1 MRILIVSQY
10 FWPENFRINDVAK
23 TLAEKGVH
31 VEVLTGKPNYP
42 GGSIFPGYRV
52 CGLQSEAY
60 EGLTV
65 HRIPLFPRGRGGWR
79 LAFNYLSFVL
89 SGLLFAPNLLR
100 GRSFDAIFVFAPSPI
115 LQAIPAIF
123 LGWVKRCPVAL
134 WVQDLWPDSLSATG
148 HVDNPLVIGLMRGV
162 VRVIYRYADLLL
174 VQSKAFIQPVREFAG
189 ETPIVYYPNSV
200 DSSFSELANNDVPN
214 IAGLSDGF
222 SVVFAGN
229 IGAAQAV
236 DVILEAATILR
247 EFENIHFL
255 VLGEGSRREH
265 MLQEAM
271 RLGLRNLHLPGRF
284 PLEAMPGILQKASAL
299 LVTLTDQPIFAATVP
314 SKVQAYMAAGRPIIA
329 CLNGEGARLV
339 LEAEAGLSAPAG
351 DSKALAAAILEL
363 YRKTPDEQKRLGE
376 NGRQYFLK
384 HFNHEELV
392 DELIEN
398 FTALIQ
404 KGRKR

>member
-10 FWPENFRINDVAK
+10 FWPESFRISDVAK

-42 GGSIFPGYRV
+42 GGNIFPGYRV
-52 CGLQSEAY
+52 RGYQKEVY
-60 EGLTV
+60 EGVTV

-89 SGLLFAPNLLR
+89 TGLIFAPSLLR

-123 LGWVKRCPVAL
+123 LGWVKCCPVAL
-134 WVQDLWPDSLSATG
+134 WVQDLWPESLSATG
-148 HVDNPLVIGLMRGV
+148 HVDNPLVIGLVRSV
-162 VRVIYRYADLLL
+162 VRVIYRYADLLM
-174 VQSKAFIQPVREFAG
+174 VQSQAFIKPVREFAG

-200 DSSFSELANNDVPN
+200 DNSFSEPANSDAPN
-214 IAGLSDGF
+214 IAGLGDGF

-236 DVILEAATILR
+236 DVIIEAASILR

-271 RLGLRNLHLPGRF
+271 RLGLINLHLPGRF
-284 PLEAMPGILQKASAL
+284 PFEAMPGILQRASAL

-314 SKVQAYMAAGRPIIA
+314 SKVQAYMAVGRPIIA

-339 LEAEAGLSAPAG
+339 LEAEAGLSAPAE
-351 DSKALAAAILEL
+351 DSKALAAVILEL
-363 YRKTPDEQKRLGE
+363 YRKTPEEQKRLGE

-392 DELIEN
+392 DELIEH
-398 FTALIQ
+398 FKELI
-404 KGRKR
+404 RKERK